1 MRNSAIPGLPAR
13 PKISVIGYS
22 GSGKSTLA
30 GFLSERLSV
39 PVLYLDTVQ
48 FLPGWAERGREE
60 KLAIVRG
67 FLDSNAENGWVID
80 GNYTKLEQERK
91 LAESDLIVFLS
102 FNRLSCFLRAYKR
115 SRQYKNKTRPSM
127 TEGCDEKFDR
137 EFKKWIL
144 LDGRNKERRE
154 RFKGIIEKYPEKS
167 VVIKNQKQLDRFM
180 QSI

>member
-1 MRNSAIPGLPAR
+1 MNKASRAELSAR

-30 GFLSERLSV
+30 GFLGERLSV

-48 FLPGWAERGREE
+48 FLPGWEVRSGEE
-60 KLAIVRG
+60 KLAIVRD
-67 FLDSNAENGWVID
+67 FLDTNDKNGWVID

-91 LAESDLIVFLS
+91 LNESDLIVFLS
-102 FNRLSCFLRAYKR
+102 FNRISCFLRAYKR
-115 SRQYKNKTRPSM
+115 SRRFKNKSRPSM
-127 TEGCDEKFDR
+127 TEGCNEKFDL
-137 EFKKWIL
+137 EFIKWIL

-154 RFKGIIEKYPEKS
+154 RFKGIIEKFPEKS